1 MMGLYIMGMGQGTG
15 MGTNGFHAHFPVPG
29 PVPCPVPIPGSVQ
42 CEQAIMV
49 KINQNAKAEVHHK

>member
-1 MMGLYIMGMGQGTG
+1 MGLYIMGMGQGTG

-29 PVPCPVPIPGSVQ
+29 PVPIPVPGSVQ